1 MAVQHQRAKG
11 GRVVLDTA
19 SRVWVWRV
27 ERGAMPAIRQ
37 KTVNVLHSKQN
48 VAARLSRTPTCIL
61 GRSLVLAAISSYG
74 RRLFPP
80 ASMVVLMWR

>member
-19 SRVWVWRV
+19 SRVCVGRV
-27 ERGAMPAIRQ
+27 ERGATPVIRR

-48 VAARLSRTPTCIL
+48 VAARLSRTPTYIL
-61 GRSLVLAAISSYG
+61 RRSLVLTAISSCG

-80 ASMVVLMWR
+80 ASMVVLI